1 MELVTPGIGLV
12 FWTTLAFLLLLFVLS
27 KYAWRPILNAV
38 KERELNIEV
47 ALQQAEKARAEM
59 AKLTSDNEKLLA
71 AAKEERV
78 QILKEAKMVSEKI
91 VEEARERA
99 KGEAN
104 KYLAEAKAEINT
116 QKMAAI
122 TEVKNQVGLLAIE
135 LSEKILRK
143 ELAGKDSQEK
153 YAAELTN
160 DIKLN

>member
-78 QILKEAKMVSEKI
+78 QILKEAKLVSEKI
-91 VEEARERA
+91 VEEAREKA